1 MPKMSMPAMSHAT
14 PVDSVVESATP
25 GTYDCS
31 VYYLMAS
38 GPGMG
43 IWELKVMVGMES
55 AIFYPPVAMAMGTTN
70 RTILKGQTDEI
81 GSMMGTSKRRYYLFN
96 DGSAFAMSSTFK
108 LFIAAEDDSMMMKYP
123 SVSNNST
130 LHNAMG
136 APWTVSDMTVKAST
150 DNGSSWSALT
160 DDGAG
165 HWSASGL
172 TGLSTGG
179 TVKVRVIVNGEQK
192 TTDGAA
198 VTVGANDSATFAIV
212 AGM

>member
-1 MPKMSMPAMSHAT
+1 
-14 PVDSVVESATP
+14 
-25 GTYDCS
+25 
-31 VYYLMAS
+31 
-38 GPGMG
+38 MG